1 MVCFGKSKL
10 KFDYFY
16 MLFLI
21 RASSQ
26 LGVQRCTFVLDFT
39 SFYEK
44 KTDYFLNT
52 AKILTVRQLL
62 KLVGY

>member
-1 MVCFGKSKL
+1 
-10 KFDYFY
+10 